1 MLRRVTCFTLWI
13 SVLALARA
21 EPIVPARPHPAIE
34 HVVVISI
41 DGCRP
46 DVLLLADTPNLHR
59 LAHQGAYTF
68 WAWTTA
74 VSVTLPSHTSMV
86 TGLTPQRHGITW
98 NRLLPLSEPIYPA
111 GPTMMELAT
120 KAGYVTA
127 MIAGKSKFVVLNKPG
142 TITHAYVPAE
152 KETCNDTV
160 VAVRAVRMI
169 EVYKPALTFI
179 HFPELDGVGHA
190 KGWGS
195 REQRE
200 HLRETDAHVGEVL
213 AALDSAGIAGSTFV
227 IVTADHGGTALS
239 HGAEDPRSRYIPW
252 IAWGPGVRRDFD
264 LTRLPG
270 LEVHTEDTFAT
281 VCYLLGL
288 PIDAKIDG
296 KPVSAVFEAAQ

>member
-1 MLRRVTCFTLWI
+1 MLRWVACFLLAI
-13 SVLALARA
+13 SALAPARA
-21 EPIVPARPHPAIE
+21 EPIAPVRPRPAIE

-46 DVLLLADTPNLHR
+46 DLLLFADTPNLHR
-59 LAHQGAYTF
+59 LAHEGAYTF

-86 TGLTPQRHGITW
+86 TGLTPGRHGITW
-98 NRLLPLSEPIYPA
+98 NRLLPLQEPIYPA
-111 GPTMMELAT
+111 GPTMMEVAS

-127 MIAGKSKFVVLNKPG
+127 MIAGKAKFVVLNKPG

-152 KETCNDTV
+152 KETCNDAIV
-160 VAVRAVRMI
+160 VAKAVQTI
-169 EVYKPALTFI
+169 ESFKPALTFI

-195 REQRE
+195 HAQLD
-200 HLRETDAHVGEVL
+200 HLRETDQHVGEVL
-213 AALDSAGIAGSTFV
+213 AALDRAGMRQSTFV

-252 IAWGPGVRRDFD
+252 IAAGPGVRRDFD
-264 LTRLPG
+264 LTQLGG

-281 VCYLLGL
+281 ACYLLGL
-288 PIDAKIDG
+288 PLDPKIDG
-296 KPVSAVFEAAQ
+296 KPVTAVFEP

>member
-1 MLRRVTCFTLWI
+1 MVRLIACFTLWI
-13 SVLALARA
+13 SLLAALQAA
-21 EPIVPARPHPAIE
+21 PVTPARPVPAIE

-41 DGCRP
+41 DGCRS

-59 LAHQGAYTF
+59 LARQGAYTF

-86 TGLTPQRHGITW
+86 TGLTPGRHGITW
-98 NRLLPLSEPIYPA
+98 NRLLPLTEQIYPS
-111 GPTMMELAT
+111 GPTMMEVAT

-127 MIAGKSKFVVLNKPG
+127 MIAGKAKFVVLNKPG

-152 KETCNDTV
+152 KETCNDAIV
-160 VAVRAVRMI
+160 AEKAVRVI
-169 EVYKPALTFI
+169 EEFKPALTFI

-195 REQRE
+195 RAQFE
-200 HLRETDAHVGEVL
+200 HIEKTDAHVGEVL
-213 AALDSAGIAGSTFV
+213 AAIERAGLTPSTLV

-252 IAWGPGVRRDFD
+252 IACGPGVRRDFD
-264 LTRLPG
+264 LSQLPG
-270 LEVHTEDTFAT
+270 MEVHTEDTFAT
-281 VCYLLGL
+281 ACYLLGL
-288 PIDAKIDG
+288 AVDPKIDG
-296 KPVSAVFEAAQ
+296 RPVTAIFEP